1 MTTVLVEPSPV
12 GHRFQAVA
20 NVARVALRSG
30 EVVLLTSHGA
40 TAHEAFGDYLG
51 DLDVR
56 VEEVFDGVLP
66 PTRAMAAAAAE
77 ICRQR
82 PAGPGERHTIVVMD
96 ADQALKRWWFEAP
109 RILRGIEPRP
119 RVVFML
125 TRYPAKLGLGDL
137 TGWKLRIPKATLAVA
152 AMATRTLDRTAGFAG
167 RDDLTPGWIVKRT
180 RDPDLCDA
188 HSRDRAQHRAE
199 LGLPA
204 ERRIAGIF
212 GVINERKN
220 ARLVWEAMGEA
231 GLDADLLLA
240 GPIAPEVLAWAEAL
254 PAEERGRV
262 IVRDGF
268 LAGDVLDRLVASV
281 DVAPVILTNNGPSG
295 IMGKALAAEV
305 PVVTAGSR
313 VRARELVA
321 TDAGEVADLDAASI
335 GAAIARVF
343 AYPPDRKRSNAIPP
357 ATADEFAENLLGVDS
372 LGRVRRPR
380 SSQRA

>member
-20 NVARVALRSG
+20 HVARLALRSG
-30 EVVLLTSHGA
+30 EVVLLTSRGA
-40 TAHEAFGDYLG
+40 TGHEAFGDYLG
-51 DLDVR
+51 DVDVR

-66 PTRAMAAAAAE
+66 PTRVMAAAAAAV
-77 ICRQR
+77 CRR
-82 PAGPGERHTIVVMD
+82 TPSAPGERHTIVVMD
-96 ADQALKRWWFEAP
+96 ADQALKRWWLDAP
-109 RILRGIEPRP
+109 RVLRGIEPRP

-137 TGWKLRIPKATLAVA
+137 TGWKLRVPKATLAVA
-152 AMATRTLDRTAGFAG
+152 AMTTRTLDRTAGFAG

-188 HSRDRAQHRAE
+188 HSRDRARHRAE
-199 LGLPA
+199 LELPA
-204 ERRIAGIF
+204 GRRIAGIF
-212 GVINERKN
+212 GVVNERKN

-254 PAEERGRV
+254 PPQERGRV

-281 DVAPVILTNNGPSG
+281 DVAPIILTNNGPSG

-321 TDAGEVADLDAASI
+321 TDAGEVAELDRASI

-343 AYPPDRKRSNAIPP
+343 AYPPDRRRTTTIPP
-357 ATADEFAENLLGVDS
+357 ATAEEFAENLLGVDS

-380 SSQRA
+380 SRQRA